1 MRNLEPSR
9 YDCHLD
15 ATKPRPF
22 VKGFFLSIGR
32 CIFWIL
38 TDTINFYLFIK
49 YKFRCIQIYKY
60 RVDQPAPK
68 TSLRQENRM
77 QQPKGVDSRLIF
89 KLEPFRGGFLR
100 STQIAH
106 SPHCSKMVG
115 ICLQYH
121 KIQRYWKIYKV
132 CGKPSF
138 CSRSAKSCAAAK
150 AAVPGNGLPP
160 AASKLAV
167 SVASVQHPSSIQY
180 TWICCEM
187 SSETTDSV
195 ISSYDVVSINNA

>member
-1 MRNLEPSR
+1 MIAIWAQQNHGLGQ
-9 YDCHLD
+9 
-15 ATKPRPF
+15 
-22 VKGFFLSIGR
+22 GFFLSIGR

-38 TDTINFYLFIK
+38 TDTINFHLFIK

-60 RVDQPAPK
+60 RVDQPAPE
-68 TSLRQENRM
+68 TLLQENRM
-77 QQPKGVDSRLIF
+77 QQPKALTAGWSSSWSHSGVASCGPPRLCTAPTARWSVYVCNIIRY
-89 KLEPFRGGFLR
+89 KDN
-100 STQIAH
+100 
-106 SPHCSKMVG
+106 
-115 ICLQYH
+115 
-121 KIQRYWKIYKV
+121 QRYTKYDKV

-167 SVASVQHPSSIQY
+167 SVASVQHPSSIHY

-195 ISSYDVVSINNA
+195 ISSNMMSYLSIMHNFKISRD

>member
-1 MRNLEPSR
+1 MHTNLQIQSR
-9 YDCHLD
+9 PTSTRDF
-15 ATKPRPF
+15 ATRKPHAA
-22 VKGFFLSIGR
+22 
-32 CIFWIL
+32 
-38 TDTINFYLFIK
+38 T
-49 YKFRCIQIYKY
+49 Q
-60 RVDQPAPK
+60 
-68 TSLRQENRM
+68 
-77 QQPKGVDSRLIF
+77 GVDSRLIF

-100 STQIAH
+100 STQIVH
-106 SPHCSKMVG
+106 SPYSKMVG

-132 CGKPSF
+132 CGINEKKNKKLPSF

-167 SVASVQHPSSIQY
+167 SVASVQHPSSIHY

-195 ISSYDVVSINNA
+195 ISSNMMSYLSIMHNFKISRD